1 MFHTKTS
8 VSVNVSVEASAIEH
22 FSLVFVPSFEN
33 YYYHSTIATLHAARE
48 RGGVEPVMPTV
59 PGCEVLFTAVL
70 PRHVKDPLCKE
81 RERVVVVALFFFSF
95 FFCLSLLH
103 CAGFISGGSLLGVLS
118 RDKWEADKT
127 GREEGRVL
135 DRRLDRHAYR

>member
-1 MFHTKTS
+1 M
-8 VSVNVSVEASAIEH
+8 
-22 FSLVFVPSFEN
+22 
-33 YYYHSTIATLHAARE
+33 LHAARERE

-81 RERVVVVALFFFSF
+81 RERVVVVALVFFFF
-95 FFCLSLLH
+95 FLSLLH

-118 RDKWEADKT
+118 RDKREADKT

-135 DRRLDRHAYR
+135 DRRLDRHAYKQTQTDRQ